1 MEDDHLLEELDGL
14 SQDARKLTADALKID
29 PSEVY
34 RLDAE
39 LRRLANWSHLVLGFA
54 AGSIFWAIFAAALC
68 LR

>member
-1 MEDDHLLEELDGL
+1 MEDDHLL
-14 SQDARKLTADALKID
+14 QDARKLTADALKID

-34 RLDAE
+34 RLAD
-39 LRRLANWSHLVLGFA
+39 WSHLVLGFA